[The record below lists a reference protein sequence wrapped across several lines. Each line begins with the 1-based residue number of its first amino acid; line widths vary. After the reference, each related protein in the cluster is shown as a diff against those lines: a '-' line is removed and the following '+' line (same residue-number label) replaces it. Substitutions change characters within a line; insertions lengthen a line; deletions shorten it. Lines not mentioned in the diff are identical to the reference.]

1 MEIYLPVAQ
10 MSVHWLLLLGLGGA
24 IGFLSGLLGVGG
36 GFLLT
41 PLLIFAGIPSAIAV
55 ATTSSHVTA
64 SSMSGALAQWRKGA
78 IDLKMAAVMTLGGV
92 IGTGVGVW
100 LFSLL
105 RRSGQMDVVISAAY
119 VVLLG
124 TIGSLM
130 LRESLSSLRAARGGA
145 TPAPRRLEHNWVQR
159 LPFKERFPASR
170 LYISVMAP
178 LGIGFAV
185 GVLSAVLGVGGGFV
199 IVPAMIYVLR
209 MPANVVMGTSLAQI
223 IVITATATVLQ
234 AVGNHAVDAMLALFL
249 VVGGVLGA
257 QFGVR
262 ASSKL
267 RGEQLRFLL
276 AVVVLCVGLM
286 LLYGL
291 VVKPADLF
299 SITMGAA

>member
-78 IDLKMAAVMTLGGV
+78 IDLKMATVMTLGGV

-105 RRSGQMDVVISAAY
+105 RRSGQMDVVISSAY

-130 LRESLSSLRAARGGA
+130 LRESLSSLRATRGGA
-145 TPAPRRLEHNWVQR
+145 VPSSVESGFAWNERPSQGTPALSADVSPGPVLIGPRRPE
-159 LPFKERFPASR
+159 P
-170 LYISVMAP
+170 
-178 LGIGFAV
+178 
-185 GVLSAVLGVGGGFV
+185 
-199 IVPAMIYVLR
+199 
-209 MPANVVMGTSLAQI
+209 
-223 IVITATATVLQ
+223 
-234 AVGNHAVDAMLALFL
+234 
-249 VVGGVLGA
+249 
-257 QFGVR
+257 R
-262 ASSKL
+262 A
-267 RGEQLRFLL
+267 
-276 AVVVLCVGLM
+276 A
-286 LLYGL
+286 
-291 VVKPADLF
+291 
-299 SITMGAA
+299 